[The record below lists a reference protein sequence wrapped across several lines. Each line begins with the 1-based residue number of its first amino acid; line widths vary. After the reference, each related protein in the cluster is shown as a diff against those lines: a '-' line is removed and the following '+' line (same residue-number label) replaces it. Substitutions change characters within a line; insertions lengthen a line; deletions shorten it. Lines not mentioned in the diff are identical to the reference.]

1 MISGFQHVGMGV
13 LDMDRTYSFYKRF
26 MGFKLKLND
35 HQRFEKEMEP
45 IIGDLVE
52 MRILM
57 AMNVAGGGAIEL
69 VQHTSTPCREPAEP
83 VQWGDIG
90 VLEVGFKAFM
100 LDELYADMQAKGIQF
115 LTPVRAMELSEGG
128 SVRYAYL
135 RDPDG
140 MLIQLVEEPGGRRP
154 VVGGVVHAGIGV
166 SDLEKARDFYSRI
179 AGFNRLLHYS
189 EDASGMDEITGGK
202 KTAMAILKQ
211 PSGLPANLPVIE
223 SGAVKLIRTPEYRG
237 KRIFEGRRWG
247 DLGCMEIALDVTGL
261 RDVYGGMLEAG
272 AESYCPP
279 TRIDMGSGSIGS
291 FAYVNDPDGNILEM
305 VDVEKVMFV
314 SPSIMKNLM
323 VWPLKAAAR
332 LRIL

>member
-13 LDMDRTYSFYKRF
+13 LDMDRTYSFYKRL

-69 VQHTSTPCREPAEP
+69 VQHTSTPVREPAEP

-100 LDELYADMQAKGIQF
+100 LDALYADLQSKGVQF
-115 LTPVRAMELSEGG
+115 LTPVKSMELSEGG
-128 SVRYAYL
+128 TLRYAYL

-140 MLIQLVEEPGGRRP
+140 LLLQLVEEPGGRRP
-154 VVGGVVHAGIGV
+154 VVGGVNHAAIGV
-166 SDLEKARDFYSRI
+166 SDMAKARDFYSRI
-179 AGFNRLLHYS
+179 AGFNQLLHS
-189 EDASGMDEITGGK
+189 DDDVSGMDEITGGK
-202 KTAMAILKQ
+202 KTQMAILKQ
-211 PSGLPANLPVIE
+211 PEGLPANLPVIG
-223 SGAVKLIRTPEYRG
+223 SGAVKLVHTPGYAG
-237 KRIFEGRRWG
+237 KHTFEGRRWG

-261 RDVYGGMLEAG
+261 QDVYGGMLAAG

-305 VDVEKVMFV
+305 VDVEKVMWV
-314 SPSIMKNLM
+314 SPSIMKNLL
-323 VWPLKAAAR
+323 VWPLKAAGR

>member
-13 LDMDRTYSFYKRF
+13 RDMDRTYGFYKRV

-35 HQRFEKEMEP
+35 HQRYEKEMEQ

-69 VQHTSTPCREPAEP
+69 VQHTSTPCRELAEPAE
-83 VQWGDIG
+83 WGDIG
-90 VLEVGFKAFM
+90 VLEVGFKAFK
-100 LDELYADMQAKGIQF
+100 LDELHARMTAQGVDF
-115 LTPVRAMELSEGG
+115 LTPVRTMELSEGG
-128 SVRYAYL
+128 SVRYTYL

-140 MLIQLVEEPGGRRP
+140 LLIQLVEEPGGRRP
-154 VVGGVVHAGIGV
+154 MVGGVVHAAIGV
-166 SDLEKARDFYSRI
+166 SDLDKARDFYSRI
-179 AGFNRLLHYS
+179 AGFDRLVHYS
-189 EDASGMDEITGGK
+189 EEVPGLEEVTGGK

-211 PSGLPANLPVIE
+211 PGGLPANLPVIE
-223 SGAVKLIRTPEYRG
+223 AGAVKLVHTPEYHG
-237 KRIFEGRRWG
+237 KRLFEGRRWG
-247 DLGCMEIALDVTGL
+247 DLGCMEMALDVTGL
-261 RDVYGGMLEAG
+261 REVYEGMLAAG

-291 FAYVNDPDGNILEM
+291 FAYVKDPDGNILEL

-314 SPSIMKNLM
+314 SPRIMKNVL
-323 VWPLKAAAR
+323 VWPLKAAGR

>member
-13 LDMDRTYSFYKRF
+13 LDMERTYSFYRRF

-35 HQRFEKEMEP
+35 HQRFEKEMEQ

-83 VQWGDIG
+83 AQWGDIG

-100 LDELYADMQAKGIQF
+100 LDELYSDMLAEGIQF
-115 LTPVRAMELSEGG
+115 LTPVRTMELSEGG

-140 MLIQLVEEPGGRRP
+140 LLIQLVEEPGGRRP
-154 VVGGVVHAGIGV
+154 VVGGVVHAAIGV
-166 SDLEKARDFYSRI
+166 SDLEAARDFYSRI
-179 AGFNRLLHYS
+179 AGFNQLLH
-189 EDASGMDEITGGK
+189 EDDDVTGLDEITGGK
-202 KTAMAILKQ
+202 RTRMAILKQ
-211 PSGLPANLPVIE
+211 PGGLPANLPVIE
-223 SGAVKLIRTPEYRG
+223 SGAVKLVQTPDYQG
-237 KRIFEGRRWG
+237 KHIFEGRRWG

-261 RDVYGGMLEAG
+261 REVYGGMLEAG

-291 FAYVNDPDGNILEM
+291 FAYVNDPDGNILEL

-314 SPSIMKNLM
+314 SPGTMKNLL